1 MSVPL
6 GSVQTINVS
15 SCVAQES
22 AKLVREAHSQEDGT
36 LLLLIPIVLG
46 DFCLQ
51 EHAVGLVLG
60 LDEYSML
67 ILRKKGFVSDRR
79 KFSGR
84 ATDIAWGAT
93 SGEEISYIENLPCTE
108 AGPSIKPVIISELVD
123 LDPLGIAGRLHLQR
137 HGAAGGRWRLFTPGR
152 LRNE

>member
-79 KFSGR
+79 KFSGSR
-84 ATDIAWGAT
+84 DRHCVGRDQRRRDFVHREFALYRSRSLYQT
-93 SGEEISYIENLPCTE
+93 SHYL
-108 AGPSIKPVIISELVD
+108 
-123 LDPLGIAGRLHLQR
+123 
-137 HGAAGGRWRLFTPGR
+137 
-152 LRNE
+152 